1 MARNGS
7 GVYSLPAT
15 SSFNPA
21 VTGQSATAADWN
33 TTATDLASALTQSI
47 SQDGQTTVT
56 ANIPLAGFRLT
67 GVGNPV
73 NAQDAVTQAFLCSLG
88 RSYLSGFKLSNDSG
102 TPNTVLDIA
111 AGSAVDSTNA
121 VPIIGTAFTKST
133 AGSWTA
139 GTGNNGMGSGLTIA
153 ISTWYHVFAI
163 INNGVYDVY
172 FDTSVTAANAPASTS
187 AFRRIGSFKTDG
199 SAHIIA
205 FIQDGN
211 LFQWLIPL
219 QDITATNPGTSAAS
233 YTLTVPTGI
242 RVQAVVSACVRSAVD
257 STAAIGL
264 LSDLSTTDTAPS
276 GTLSNFGTIA
286 GLNTTSTLVISPAM
300 MNVFTNTS
308 AQVRARISASGA
320 TTVLGISTFG
330 WIDTRG
336 RDS

>member
-21 VTGQSATAADWN
+21 VTGQSATATDWN

-47 SQDGQTTVT
+47 SQDGQTTIT

-73 NAQDAVTQAFLCSLG
+73 NAQDAVTQA
-88 RSYLSGFKLSNDSG
+88 YLATFGALRGLTLSNDGG
-102 TPNTVLDIA
+102 TPTTVLDIA
-111 AGSAVDSTNA
+111 AGACMDSTHA
-121 VPIIGTAFTKST
+121 TPIVGGAFTKST

-199 SAHIIA
+199 SAHILS
-205 FIQDGN
+205 FVQDGDR
-211 LFQWLIPL
+211 FQWAVPL
-219 QDITATNPGTSAAS
+219 QDITATNPGTSATS
-233 YTLTVPTGI
+233 YTLSVPTGL
-242 RVQAVVSACVRSAVD
+242 RVGAVVSASVRAAVD
-257 STAAIGL
+257 AQVAVGII
-264 LSDLSTTDTAPS
+264 SDLSTTDTGPS
-276 GTLSNFGTIA
+276 GTLSNFGTFA
-286 GLNTTSTLVISPAM
+286 ALNVASTLVISP
-300 MNVFTNTS
+300 TNLTVMTNSS
-308 AQVRARISASGA
+308 AQVRARINASGA

-336 RDS
+336 KDS